1 MIYILEKK
9 LIQLSN
15 ERVEKKILDLILR
28 SEDLIYN
35 SKIIL
40 HHIFK
45 ERITIKPE
53 IDTFLDFIDK
63 QSIIF
68 NTLSK
73 KKLI

>member
-9 LIQLSN
+9 LILLSN

-53 IDTFLDFIDK
+53 IDTFLVLLIKTVLYLIHFP
-63 QSIIF
+63 
-68 NTLSK
+68 K
-73 KKLI
+73 KK